1 MDALE
6 SYRVGKLNFPFH
18 TKIGGR
24 RARGAENLARK
35 LAKYGKMWLR
45 GESLMLCEIT
55 KHLAVAINTWD

>member
-18 TKIGGR
+18 TKVGGR

-35 LAKYGKMWLR
+35 LAKYGEMWLR
-45 GESLMLCEIT
+45 GESLI
-55 KHLAVAINTWD
+55 